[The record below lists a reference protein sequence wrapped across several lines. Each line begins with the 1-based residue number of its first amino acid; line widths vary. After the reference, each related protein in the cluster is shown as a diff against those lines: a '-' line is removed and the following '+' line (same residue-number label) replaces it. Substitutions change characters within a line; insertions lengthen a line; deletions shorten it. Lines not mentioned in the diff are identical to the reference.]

1 MGSLVTDFDSF
12 MVMILSWLLA
22 AVYKFS
28 IAGGIAGTGDY
39 VLFLYH
45 YLAFFSAFVTGFST
59 LLTMLHFVFGAF
71 ITARLT
77 NLGAERAE
85 FSGER

>member
-1 MGSLVTDFDSF
+1 MAGNGWSL
-12 MVMILSWLLA
+12 LL
-22 AVYKFS
+22 
-28 IAGGIAGTGDY
+28 
-39 VLFLYH
+39 LC
-45 YLAFFSAFVTGFST
+45 AFPAFISALVTGFGA
-59 LLTMLHFVFGAF
+59 LLTMLRFTFGAF

>member
-1 MGSLVTDFDSF
+1 MFRFHGFVIVISVDC
-12 MVMILSWLLA
+12 
-22 AVYKFS
+22 S
-28 IAGGIAGTGDY
+28 IAGGIAGNGGY
-39 VLFLYH
+39 VLFLCH
-45 YLAFFSAFVTGFST
+45 FPAFFSALVTGFST

>member
-1 MGSLVTDFDSF
+1 MAGNGWSL
-12 MVMILSWLLA
+12 
-22 AVYKFS
+22 
-28 IAGGIAGTGDY
+28 
-39 VLFLYH
+39 LFLCQFA
-45 YLAFFSAFVTGFST
+45 AFISAPVTGFGA

-71 ITARLT
+71 IAARLT